1 MKKEL
6 TKFAQ
11 TAALGLA
18 LAFTLSA
25 CSYDP
30 DKDGD
35 GSFSMD
41 GKENSSAS
49 ARYDE
54 RYEYRFTN
62 KSDYEVTVT
71 VKKTTKKIIPHA
83 FLATV
88 ITSSERRVTVN
99 YSPSDKVKPDGGT
112 GTVAF
117 NNR

>member
-1 MKKEL
+1 MKSNLK
-6 TKFAQ
+6 KFALS
-11 TAALGLA
+11 AGIMLALA
-18 LAFTLSA
+18 LAFAA

-49 ARYDE
+49 YDK

-71 VKKTTKKIIPHA
+71 VEKTTKKIIPHA

-88 ITSSERRVTVN
+88 ITGSKKRVTVN